1 MNCLRDPSDIE
12 LCSNH
17 STALC
22 SCVCL
27 YTTTFKQ
34 VFQARDTPHRR
45 ERARF
50 WARGNIKTRRRHEKQ
65 SLRTASPRLRFKFN
79 PLAASPPFETS
90 VLVSTSPPPR
100 SFTLLLLRERDVAR
114 VNLLPCITSDRI
126 SPTFSR
132 HFPFKK
138 FRRPCKLD

>member
-27 YTTTFKQ
+27 YTGTFKQ
-34 VFQARDTPHRR
+34 VFQPRVRR
-45 ERARF
+45 RKRARF
-50 WARGNIKTRRRHEKQ
+50 RARGNIKTRRRHEKR

-100 SFTLLLLRERDVAR
+100 SFTLLLLRERDAAR
-114 VNLLPCITSDRI
+114 VNLLPRVTSDRI
-126 SPTFSR
+126 SPAFPR
-132 HFPFKK
+132 HF
-138 FRRPCKLD
+138 RS